1 MKLFISISILIVF
14 SISSMAQNA
23 VIKGKI
29 TNSLGKPAEFLT
41 IQLKGT
47 SKGATSDE
55 TGEYKIDNINAGSYT
70 LEVTGIGIQ
79 KRTETIVIARGQ
91 HIYTV
96 DFTVEENI

>member
-1 MKLFISISILIVF
+1 MKRLINPAILIVINN
-14 SISSMAQNA
+14 SCMAQNA

-29 TNSLGKPAEFLT
+29 TNSLGKAAGFLT

-47 SKGATSDE
+47 NKGATSDE

-96 DFTVEENI
+96 DFTVEE